1 MGSRCSQAFSRVS
14 YQIPQNHHQV
24 HKQTAARHAK
34 DAAAVLQEHDAERNP
49 RAARAPLHNQ
59 QPQHNR
65 DRERTE
71 RMGYTREGEAD
82 RRTEESIASR
92 CPLTSSP
99 PIKPPPDSRPN
110 SRRNA
115 RTQGRNRAST
125 GRSSAGSKTPP
136 EKSER
141 KTQRTSRTRDEQ
153 HTTPTITTQT
163 HMDGS
168 IRAEQARA
176 RGGARGFW
184 KGKGR
189 RLGLKPQWLP
199 TSEELG
205 AGGGSNPV
213 PHPASVRPCQ
223 KGVCLKKRRQR
234 KEEEIGGGTRTISPP
249 PFAQLGRQKNPT
261 RKAREENA
269 AHHKNT
275 RRIAHHHQQQ
285 HRRTWMIRS
294 EQSKQERWSKGI
306 LERMGKAEKG
316 RGDWGRN
323 EDDLTFTVRSAAAE
337 EPRSESGC
345 SVLCMQQIS
354 PSTFA
359 CRQAPHLHRPT
370 LIRRSPKTR
379 PGAPLPQRV
388 PRFARRPTARGSPR
402 VRIRCRCN

>member
-1 MGSRCSQAFSRVS
+1 MLLLCCKNTTPNATQEQHARRYTTSNRSTTE
-14 YQIPQNHHQV
+14 
-24 HKQTAARHAK
+24 TAN
-34 DAAAVLQEHDAERNP
+34 ERNESD
-49 RAARAPLHNQ
+49 AREKARPI
-59 QPQHNR
+59 
-65 DRERTE
+65 
-71 RMGYTREGEAD
+71 
-82 RRTEESIASR
+82 EEQRKASFSR

-213 PHPASVRPCQ
+213 PHPDSVSPCQ

-402 VRIRCRCN
+402 VQIRCRCN